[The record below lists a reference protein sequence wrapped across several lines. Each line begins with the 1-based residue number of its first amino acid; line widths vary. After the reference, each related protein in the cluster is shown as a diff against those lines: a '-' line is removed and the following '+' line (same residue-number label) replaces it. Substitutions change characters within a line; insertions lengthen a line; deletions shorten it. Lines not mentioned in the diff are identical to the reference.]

1 LEFPEHAELASEP
14 AISPCG
20 AILALAEEALP
31 NPVSIFKTR
40 LPVRLTPA
48 SYVFAGGLLVQLVIL
63 LRVTNSPL
71 FLPIHGDM
79 AFYNDWAR
87 RILAGRG
94 GELLAFYGLPGYAY
108 GLAALYY
115 LFGYNPFIPALIQ
128 ACANAG
134 TGALL
139 YNISVRL
146 FAANEANP
154 ARGPVIG
161 VLAAAG
167 WAFFQPAQAY
177 GAVLMPTILSVLAF
191 WFVVWQIIARD
202 SLPSFIFFLLLG
214 IFIGINATAVATILF
229 LLPLVIAACF
239 CKWQAAGS
247 PRQFWITRLLCPA
260 ALFFGVIMGTA
271 PCWIHNYVYARD
283 PVIFSAHSGVNF
295 WIGNNPIATGYPRFP
310 AGLRA
315 GQESMLHDSI
325 KAAEQAARH
334 PLKRSEVSAYWS
346 RQARDYIQNHFTDWV
361 RLLGTKVANFWSAFQ
376 YDDLSVITTLRE
388 EGVIF
393 PGIRFGLVAALALA
407 AGIFAILETPA
418 VLWIAGAIILH
429 LCALLPVFVTER
441 YRLAAVPG
449 LLIFAAF
456 GLWWF
461 AHHLRQPRLVT
472 AFALA
477 LVVAVAMVAR
487 PVTERSLWSL
497 DAYNSGILALDINR
511 YDIAEEKLAA
521 AYSYSPDNAE
531 VNFALGNL
539 RMAQQNKPEAKN
551 YYLKAIILNP
561 NHEGAFNN
569 LGVLALEEER
579 WRLAQYF
586 LRQALRQNSGEATTH
601 FLLAKSLMGERDRAG
616 ARAEV
621 ETAIALNPEQPEF
634 RALREQ
640 LAQP

>member
-1 LEFPEHAELASEP
+1 MQKKLFS
-14 AISPCG
+14 
-20 AILALAEEALP
+20 

-40 LPVRLTPA
+40 LPVRLPPA
-48 SYVFAGGLLVQLVIL
+48 SYVFAGGFLVQLVIL
-63 LRVTNSPL
+63 FRVADSPL
-71 FLPIHGDM
+71 FLPTHGDM

-87 RILAGRG
+87 RILVGRG
-94 GELLAFYGLPGYAY
+94 GERLAFYGLPGYAY
-108 GLAALYY
+108 GLAAIYY
-115 LFGYNPFIPALIQ
+115 LFGYNPFLPALIQ

-139 YNISVRL
+139 YKISMRL
-146 FAANEANP
+146 FPANETNP
-154 ARGPVIG
+154 GRGPVIG
-161 VLAAAG
+161 ILAATG

-177 GAVLMPTILSVLAF
+177 GAVLMPTVLSVFVF
-191 WFVVWQIIARD
+191 WFVVWQIAARD
-202 SLPSFIFFLLLG
+202 KLPSFIFFLLLG
-214 IFIGINATAVATILF
+214 LFIGISATAVATILF

-239 CKWQAAGS
+239 CKWRAAAN
-247 PRQFWITRLLCPA
+247 PQQFWMTRSLCLAILL
-260 ALFFGVIMGTA
+260 LGVGIGTA

-283 PVIFSAHSGVNF
+283 PVVLSAHSGINF

-315 GQESMLHDSI
+315 GQESLLRDSI
-325 KAAEQAARH
+325 KAAEHAAGH
-334 PLKRSEVSAYWS
+334 PLKRSEVSTYWS
-346 RQARDYIQNHFTDWV
+346 QQARDYIQNHFTDWV

-376 YDDLSVITTLRE
+376 YDDLSIITTLRE
-388 EGVIF
+388 EHVIA

-407 AGIFAILETPA
+407 SSIFAILETRA
-418 VLWIAGAIILH
+418 VLWIAAAVLLH

-461 AHHLRQPRLVT
+461 AHHLSRPRLVI
-472 AFALA
+472 AFAIA
-477 LVVAVAMVAR
+477 LIAAVMLVAR

-497 DAYNSGILALDINR
+497 DAYNSGILALELNQ
-511 YDIAEEKLAA
+511 YDLAEEKLGA

-531 VNFALGNL
+531 VNFAMGNL
-539 RMAQQNKPEAKN
+539 RLAENNKSLAKE
-551 YYLKAIILNP
+551 YYLKAIALNP

-601 FLLAKSLMGERDRAG
+601 FLLAKSLMGERDREG
-616 ARAEV
+616 ARAEI
-621 ETAIALNPEQPEF
+621 ETAIRLQPEQQEF
-634 RALREQ
+634 QRLKQIIEE
-640 LAQP
+640 P